1 MSDIV
6 ELERRMGA
14 ALDRIARAAEQAAR
28 RPEAPPQAPPTPD
41 AEELA
46 RLRAALEAERSANAR
61 LNERVAAIKDRQ
73 DGTVTQMDRK
83 LARLTD
89 QLDVQG
95 LELQRLRKA
104 NLALIEAN
112 RALSEQLEARLPDPA
127 ALSRSVTAELE
138 ALRADRRAE
147 LAELEE
153 VLGALAPLVAERND
167 A

>member
-6 ELERRMGA
+6 ELERRIGA
-14 ALDRIARAAEQAAR
+14 ALDRIARVAEQAMR
-28 RPEAPPQAPPTPD
+28 RPEPAAG
-41 AEELA
+41 AEEIA

-61 LNERVAAIKDRQ
+61 LNERVNAIKDRQ

-83 LARLTD
+83 LARLAD
-89 QLDVQG
+89 QLDIQG

-104 NLALIEAN
+104 NLALVEAN
-112 RALSEQLEARLPDPA
+112 RALTEQLDARVPDPA
-127 ALSRSVTAELE
+127 VLNRALSAELE

-147 LAELEE
+147 MAELED
-153 VLGALAPLVAERND
+153 VLGALAPLVAERTD